1 MDKEQAYNAFWNS
14 FGLKAYDG
22 TSVPEG
28 TLMPYI
34 TYEAA
39 EDDFGHS
46 LALTASVW
54 YRSTSWT
61 DAVAK
66 VHEIEAEIGRSGKI
80 VPYQNGAFW
89 IKKASPWA
97 QRLSEEND
105 DSVRRINLNLE
116 VEFID

>member
-1 MDKEQAYNAFWNS
+1 MDKEQAYNAFWNG

-39 EDDFGHS
+39 EDDFGHPI
-46 LALTASVW
+46 ALTASVW

-66 VHEIEAEIGRSGKI
+66 VHEIESEIGRSGKI